1 MSMEDLAAEDI
12 DVEDIGVDVDA
23 SKSATSTDSNN
34 KTGKSMFSRV
44 KDLMTRSTGRGNLER
59 YKEKPLCFD
68 NQESTARIVRGVEGV
83 LESDSNLW
91 WVDVLMGILEK
102 NSDDFNP
109 STTAPGKR
117 EDGINKDIA
126 R

>member
-44 KDLMTRSTGRGNLER
+44 KDLMTRSTGRGNLDR
-59 YKEKPLCFD
+59 YRDKPLCFD

-91 WVDVLMGILEK
+91 WIDVLMGILER

-109 STTAPGKR
+109 STTAPGSG
-117 EDGINKDIA
+117 EDAINEDIA

>member
-44 KDLMTRSTGRGNLER
+44 KDLMTRSTGRGNLDR
-59 YKEKPLCFD
+59 YRDKPLCFD

-91 WVDVLMGILEK
+91 WIDVLMGILEK
-102 NSDDFNP
+102 NNDSFNP
-109 STTAPGKR
+109 SSSTPGAQ